1 VTLDAASAE
10 HQAALTSAEQRSK
23 GDQLTSDDLKD
34 AMTQHWRHISKA
46 RRELKLTVSAK
57 KKATRPS
64 NVPNVAKEVAGGCD
78 GGPGGG
84 GARFQGKCN
93 RRGKEGHRAT
103 QCWEK
108 DENADQRPASC
119 RPEGSMNFM
128 Q

>member
-64 NVPNVAKEVAGGCD
+64 NVPNVAKEVAAED
-78 GGPGGG
+78 PGDVTVVLEAEEQDSKASATAV
-84 GARFQGKCN
+84 ARKGTEPLN
-93 RRGKEGHRAT
+93 AGRRMKTRIKGRH
-103 QCWEK
+103 
-108 DENADQRPASC
+108 PAG
-119 RPEGSMNFM
+119 RKAA
-128 Q
+128 